1 MPVVDDVKAVRA
13 AVQALTQAVAG
24 LTRHYPDTVDVRRL
38 TADVARLDDDLDL
51 LCGTALPEE
60 APPPPRPARHVIPD
74 HSYAHD
80 FWMDAEDEGLG
91 RSDHRRR

>member
-1 MPVVDDVKAVRA
+1 MPVVDDVKVARQ
-13 AVQALTQAVAG
+13 AVQALAEAVAG

-38 TADVARLDDDLDL
+38 QAEVARLDDDLDL
-51 LCGTALPEE
+51 LCGTALPKE
-60 APPPPRPARHVIPD
+60 APPPERPPSQVIPD

-91 RSDHRRR
+91 RSDRR